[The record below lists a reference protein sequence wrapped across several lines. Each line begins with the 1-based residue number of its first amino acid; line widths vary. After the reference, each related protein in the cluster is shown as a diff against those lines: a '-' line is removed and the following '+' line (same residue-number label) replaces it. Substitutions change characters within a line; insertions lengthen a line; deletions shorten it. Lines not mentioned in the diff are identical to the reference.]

1 MGLLTNLSTFSQ
13 VYNKLCPPS
22 SVIAIGEG
30 VDDMSLVV
38 GMLDGLVQFHKRKED
53 NVVGVMR
60 TDNKRYKKAESHN
73 KYLKHTQFTPSPGD
87 QVVAEGSKDIE
98 LRHDFLLRKVEYSRA

>member
-1 MGLLTNLSTFSQ
+1 
-13 VYNKLCPPS
+13 
-22 SVIAIGEG
+22 
-30 VDDMSLVV
+30 
-38 GMLDGLVQFHKRKED
+38 
-53 NVVGVMR
+53 MR